1 MTQQTKKY
9 IFLIAGGVLI
19 LGAIGLGIY
28 LHFSNKDKNSDK
40 ENPSSDKDKDS
51 GKQDPP
57 AGNNTLPPPPV
68 YEPPSNKVTPKYNV
82 EGELS
87 NPYGELKGKVLYP
100 KRKEFGGWGY
110 ANIRSSVEVN
120 TDQGWWDF
128 SDNLLT
134 TINSGIPIGT
144 VTGEEAGLFNNYSYR
159 WFKVKLTKP
168 VGFWGNTY
176 DGYVRADTVT
186 FQPYEK

>member
-1 MTQQTKKY
+1 MEQQTKKY
-9 IFLIAGGVLI
+9 ILLIAGGVLI
-19 LGAIGLGIY
+19 LGAIGLGVY
-28 LHFSNKDKNSDK
+28 LYFSNKDKNSDK
-40 ENPSSDKDKDS
+40 EKPSADENNDS
-51 GKQDPP
+51 EKEDPSP
-57 AGNNTLPPPPV
+57 TDTPPPPV
-68 YEPPSNKVTPKYNV
+68 YEPPSNKVSPKYNV

-87 NPYGELKGKVLYP
+87 NPYGEIKGKVLYP

-176 DGYVRADTVT
+176 EGYVRADTVT
-186 FQPYEK
+186 FQSYEK

>member
-1 MTQQTKKY
+1 MKQQTKY
-9 IFLIAGGVLI
+9 IILIAGSVIL
-19 LGAIGLGIY
+19 LGAIGFGIY
-28 LHFSNKDKNSDK
+28 LHFASKNKEEK
-40 ENPSSDKDKDS
+40 ENPSGEKDKEKSD

-57 AGNNTLPPPPV
+57 PLNNPPPPPA
-68 YEPPSNKVTPKYNV
+68 YEPPSNTVAPKYNV

-87 NPYGELKGKVLYP
+87 NPYGEIKGKVLYP
-100 KRKEFGGWGY
+100 KRKEVGGWGY

-159 WFKVKLTKP
+159 WFKVKLIKP

-176 DGYVRADTVT
+176 EGYVRADTVT
-186 FQPYEK
+186 FIPYEK